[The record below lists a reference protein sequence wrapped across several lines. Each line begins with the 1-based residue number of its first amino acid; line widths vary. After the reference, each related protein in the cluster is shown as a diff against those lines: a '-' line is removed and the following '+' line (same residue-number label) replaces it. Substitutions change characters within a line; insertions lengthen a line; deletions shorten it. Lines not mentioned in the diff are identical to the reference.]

1 VDNNFKFA
9 HNLKSSM
16 IIKYVFHIFIIIL
29 FLGCKNDIELS
40 MERGIQ
46 FYEWDMLEKAIL
58 EFKYVIHT
66 LESENKQN
74 YNNIELLSRAHH
86 NLAVS
91 YAKKS
96 WYTDALEEAI
106 KAFKLLP
113 TDENRKV
120 LELIRTKASKNKDKL

>member
-1 VDNNFKFA
+1 MKFA
-9 HNLKSSM
+9 HNIKSSM
-16 IIKYVFHIFIIIL
+16 IRKYIIHIFIVIL

-58 EFKYVIHT
+58 EFKYVIHA
-66 LESENKQN
+66 LENDKKQN

-96 WYTDALEEAI
+96 WYMDALEEATI
-106 KAFKLLP
+106 AFKLLP
-113 TDENRKV
+113 TDENRQV
-120 LELIRTKASKNKDKL
+120 LELIRTKTSHKKEKL